1 MMLMARGCTR
11 RVERKEKNQQQSAAG
26 QGQQEKENYFSV
38 FLWTALSGLLLPQ
51 LISLARESSLSFLF
65 IFLADC

>member
-1 MMLMARGCTR
+1 VGVRG
-11 RVERKEKNQQQSAAG
+11 EWKEKEKNQQQTAAG

-38 FLWTALSGLLLPQ
+38 FLWSLSGLLLPQ
-51 LISLARESSLSFLF
+51 LISLARESLSFLF